1 MSERI
6 IQFSNFAT
14 AGRLKNTIAI
24 SRTVPRWYK
33 GERDLDLAPPM
44 DIFKAYKETGDWIQF
59 AVDYSIY
66 IYDEISIL
74 TTVEDYMGKILL
86 CWCPRSEFCHRTL
99 LAKIFERE
107 TGVKVEE
114 LGGWDISRWWKSSFE
129 ETKEFFDTTELRDI
143 IDEENKANYEYDLKL
158 RAAQ

>member
-14 AGRLKNTIAI
+14 AGRLKNTLAI

-44 DIFKAYKETGDWIQF
+44 DIFKAYKKTGDMGHFIE
-59 AVDYSIY
+59 AYTNY
-66 IYDEISIL
+66 IYDSFDIEG
-74 TTVEDYMGKILL
+74 TVEDCIGKILL
-86 CWCPRSEFCHRTL
+86 CWCPRGEFCHRQI
-99 LAKIFERE
+99 LAKIFEHE

-114 LGGWDISRWWKSSFE
+114 LGGWRLDWFTDRFE
-129 ETKEFFDTTELRDI
+129 EIDSFTETV
-143 IDEENKANYEYDLKL
+143 YED
-158 RAAQ
+158 